1 MISVSKLLVI
11 SFFLFLGTISKSQ
24 NNKEDLPDY
33 YPSPNDEPLTFKV
46 MVHVFHYKK
55 DDPKNFILADT
66 VIIQKHFENMNG
78 FYSTFDK
85 PTLKADNW
93 QDVPFIHDSRIRFDL
108 QEIKFYT
115 DSISWLRWSKD
126 INRKGGFPVKISEI
140 NTEKNIISFLGMG
153 PAAFKKNIDSII
165 VINSN
170 HNNGGYKVDSAW
182 KANGFTHLKLKGR
195 KLKADD
201 SLGSFSHPIDFNR
214 NCDSDIWKNVLK
226 SDSNYIH
233 ILATG
238 SFDPKQGFG
247 CGPSPYYLNTTNWGP
262 EYKWVGSQ
270 LLAHEIGH
278 CIGLNHTDYPQF
290 DDLPK
295 KDKFGWF
302 MCDSIS
308 VSNNIMGY
316 NICRRYLSPK
326 QVAFIHKLYRSDAS
340 RIRTTTLVN
349 YDKNNTEIFRFN
361 KTIDKH
367 NVFQG
372 DIVVKKNKTLTI
384 TKNCFLTEGS
394 TIYLEKGAKLIL
406 DNANLA
412 SASQT
417 SWKGI
422 VKCKKVKN
430 GKASGNGNGVVEEK
444 GSGKV
449 LDAINN

>member
-1 MISVSKLLVI
+1 MISIRKI
-11 SFFLFLGTISKSQ
+11 IAIFFFLFLGIFSQSQ

-55 DDPKNFILADT
+55 DDPKNFTIADT
-66 VIIQKHFENMNG
+66 AIIQKHFENMNG

-85 PTLKADNW
+85 PTLKAENHEEI
-93 QDVPFIHDSRIRFDL
+93 PFIYDSRIRFEL
-108 QEIKFYT
+108 MEIKFYT
-115 DSISWLRWSKD
+115 DSVSWLRWS
-126 INRKGGFPVKISEI
+126 RKLNESGGFPIKIKSMD
-140 NTEKNIISFLGMG
+140 TEKNVIGFTGM
-153 PAAFKKNIDSII
+153 AATVFKKSVDSII
-165 VINSN
+165 IFNSTQN
-170 HNNGGYKVDSAW
+170 DGGYKIDSSW
-182 KANGFTHLKLKGR
+182 RGDKITYVRLKGN
-195 KLKADD
+195 KLVSSD
-201 SLGSFSHPIDFNR
+201 SLGSFSHLVDYSR
-214 NCDSDIWKNVLK
+214 NCDSDIWVDKLNSDKNH
-226 SDSNYIH
+226 IH

-238 SFDPKQGFG
+238 TFDPKQGFG
-247 CGPSPYYLNTTNWGP
+247 CGPSPYYLNMTNWGP
-262 EYKWVGSQ
+262 DYKWAGSQ
-270 LLAHEIGH
+270 LIAHEIGH

-295 KDKFGWF
+295 TDKFGWL

-316 NICRRYLSPK
+316 NVCRRYLSPK
-326 QVAFIHKLYRSDAS
+326 QVAYIHKLYRSDAS
-340 RIRTTTLVN
+340 RIRTTTQTV
-349 YDKNNTEIFRFN
+349 YDINKTEIYRFN
-361 KTIDKH
+361 KTIDMH
-367 NVFQG
+367 FVFQG

-417 SWKGI
+417 TWKGI

-430 GKASGNGNGVVEEK
+430 GKAIGNGNGTVEEK
-444 GSGKV
+444 GSGKLMEV
-449 LDAINN
+449 EK

>member
-1 MISVSKLLVI
+1 MIQISKLFTGIFILI
-11 SFFLFLGTISKSQ
+11 SMITTAQKS
-24 NNKEDLPDY
+24 NVDLPDY

-46 MVHVFHYKK
+46 MVHVFHYKES
-55 DDPKNFILADT
+55 DPKNFTVADT
-66 VIIQKHFENMNG
+66 GVIQTHFKNLND
-78 FYSTFDK
+78 FYSTFDQPSLK
-85 PTLKADNW
+85 PENW
-93 QDVPFIHDSRIRFDL
+93 EDVPFIYDSRIRFDL
-108 QEIKFYT
+108 QGIKFYT
-115 DSISWLRWSKD
+115 DSVSWLRWSKD
-126 INRKGGFPVKISEI
+126 INRKGGFPLKISEI
-140 NTEKNIISFLGMG
+140 NTERNSISFLGMG
-153 PAAFKKNIDSII
+153 PAPFKKNIDSII
-165 VINSN
+165 IINSTN
-170 HNNGGYKVDSAW
+170 NNGGYKVDSSW
-182 KANGFTHLKLKGR
+182 KAGGFTHLRLKGK
-195 KLKADD
+195 KLINGD
-201 SLGSFSHPIDFNR
+201 SLGSFSHPVEFNR

-262 EYKWVGSQ
+262 EYKWAGSQ

-278 CIGLNHTDYPQF
+278 CIGLSHTDYPQF

-295 KDKFGWF
+295 KDKFGWL
-302 MCDSIS
+302 MCDSVS

-326 QVAFIHKLYRSDAS
+326 QIAYIHKLYRSDAS
-340 RIRTTTLVN
+340 RIRTTTWVN
-349 YDKNNTEIFRFN
+349 YDESKTEIYRFN

-367 NVFQG
+367 TVFQG

-384 TKNCFLTEGS
+384 SKNCFLTENS

-412 SASQT
+412 SAAQT
-417 SWKGI
+417 SWKGV
-422 VKCKKVKN
+422 VKCKKMKK
-430 GKASGNGNGVVEEK
+430 GKATGSGNAVVEEK